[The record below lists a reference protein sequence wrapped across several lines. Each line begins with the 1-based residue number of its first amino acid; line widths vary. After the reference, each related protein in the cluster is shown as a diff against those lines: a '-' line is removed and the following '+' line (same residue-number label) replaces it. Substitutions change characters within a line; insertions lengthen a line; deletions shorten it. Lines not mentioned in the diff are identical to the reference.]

1 MTDGDRKQRFMTS
14 LHRVFRSLKLHA
26 RVFGTQCI
34 MTSLNL
40 NTNDRRVGLIIISIS
55 FQTAKKAFLHF
66 LLNFFSNR
74 DEGFFM
80 GFDLW

>member
-1 MTDGDRKQRFMTS
+1 LVVM
-14 LHRVFRSLKLHA
+14 
-26 RVFGTQCI
+26 
-34 MTSLNL
+34 
-40 NTNDRRVGLIIISIS
+40 NTGWEGPGMCFCLIY
-55 FQTAKKAFLHF
+55 FQTAKKAF